1 MLLPE
6 STNDRYGGAKASA
19 WFLAVLSVFSLLP
32 GAIHYFAPDG
42 GAGSIAGLG
51 MGAHRTMIVGVFAW
65 VGATQIP
72 YGLAQ
77 LAVALRYRALVPL
90 FLLLAL
96 IERSLG
102 ATAAWLTKAPA
113 AGVHHPPNHYLVLI
127 LPPLILLFLI
137 LSLRPATKSSPSARL
152 PA

>member
-6 STNDRYGGAKASA
+6 NTNARYAGAKASA
-19 WFLAVLSVFSLLP
+19 WFLAFLSVFSLIP

-42 GAGSIAGLG
+42 GAGSIAGLDT
-51 MGAHRTMIVGVFAW
+51 GAHRTMIVGVFAW

-77 LAVALRYRALVPL
+77 LAVAMRYRTLVPL

-102 ATAAWLTKAPA
+102 ATAAWITKAPA
-113 AGVHHPPNHYLVLI
+113 AGVHHPPNHYGVVIGL
-127 LPPLILLFLI
+127 PLIVLFLL
-137 LSLRPATKSSPSARL
+137 LSLRTQKQAR
-152 PA
+152 AAA